1 MKNNINNTGQNQKIP
16 QLRFPEFEEEWVE
29 KKLGDI
35 ADIKSG
41 GTPNRGKK
49 EYWKGNIPWV
59 TTSLLN
65 SDEIWETDEFI
76 TKNGLDNSSAKLFP
90 INTILMAMYGQGKT
104 RGMVSILKI
113 EASTNQACAAII
125 LNSLVDCNFVFQSL
139 KNKYEALR
147 NTSNEG
153 GQKNLS
159 SGLIR
164 NFKFV
169 IPNLLPEQTKI
180 ANFLTAVDKRIN
192 LLQKK
197 KAQLEQYKKGVMQ
210 KLFSQEIRFK
220 QDDGS
225 DFPDWVEKK
234 LGEVCE
240 NIGGSSLEKYQTK
253 NGKYNF
259 ISIGNYSKNG
269 NYIDN
274 GQRINLNDKTKTGDI
289 IGATIFIDENDK
301 YIYNQRSERLI
312 CKEIMYPLFAWFFL
326 NSTMVR
332 KKIFSISQ
340 GGTQIYVNYPSVK
353 ELRFNFPKKE
363 EQQKIANF
371 LSSIDKSIEKLG
383 SQIEHSQEWKQG
395 LLQKMFV

>member
-16 QLRFPEFEEEWVE
+16 QLRFPEFEEEWSSD
-29 KKLGDI
+29 KLGSIASFSKGKGISKADISEDGATECIRYGELYTEYSEVITEIVSKTNIDEAELVLSESNDVIIPASGETQIDI
-35 ADIKSG
+35 ATASCVAKSGVALGGDLNIIKSTIDG
-41 GTPNRGKK
+41 IFLSYYLNNARKK
-49 EYWKGNIPWV
+49 NIARLAQGISVVHLYASQLASLTVNIP
-59 TTSLLN
+59 T
-65 SDEIWETDEFI
+65 
-76 TKNGLDNSSAKLFP
+76 P
-90 INTILMAMYGQGKT
+90 
-104 RGMVSILKI
+104 
-113 EASTNQACAAII
+113 
-125 LNSLVDCNFVFQSL
+125 
-139 KNKYEALR
+139 
-147 NTSNEG
+147 
-153 GQKNLS
+153 
-159 SGLIR
+159 
-164 NFKFV
+164 
-169 IPNLLPEQTKI
+169 PEQTKI

-210 KLFSQEIRFK
+210 KLFSQELRFK

-289 IGATIFIDENDK
+289 IGAIIFIDENDK